1 MRTRIDQNMA
11 FPSNAPFGEIF
22 GEIPT
27 RSPSP
32 PRLVYSY
39 PAGYKHRVDSS
50 DSNPSSSQSA
60 GKEISDH
67 EQLRHVDRS
76 TQPAR
81 SMISRSTPYVCHHPG
96 CDTPCTRRSDL
107 RRHMKYHRPNTK
119 HDCPYGAKV
128 GSFCK
133 RVGEN
138 GFIRKDH
145 LLEHLRRVHD
155 VDVPESSRGMRA
167 SLNDNQLSKG
177 EIEQHSEKDA
187 TNISALAT
195 VVEQQQDE
203 ERQPKL
209 ERSFDD
215 RGGNAHS
222 DQGPDLALASNVET
236 DFRHSGSVRRRV
248 TKLMSSPTIPGYGRP
263 SEVAD
268 PLPIVKN
275 SRLHT
280 SMGRPSI
287 VPLQQAA
294 RSYSDTNSSVSGLD
308 PIWDLN
314 DEAMTVSSSGSSN
327 PEEYACSNNET
338 GGSLTQLTPV
348 SNVAMIPAVRD
359 SRDMTGVASQLTS
372 EWVAK
377 ESFGIQPSDT
387 SLDGVVLGSL
397 NGIVSEQ
404 QAPSRAFAVT
414 DAPLRGS
421 REIGQFSPP
430 SEHEEAEKPYSAL
443 EGQVAN
449 AEAAFDSA
457 IFHLNNQEYRKAKR
471 VLRQL
476 PRIHKNG
483 DSDYKA
489 KLYLLLAKAYQ
500 GQDQLE
506 KAKGFASVSLDERH
520 DLHGEIHP
528 LVEESAELLIA
539 ILIGLGNNMEADALQ
554 KIHCPRRSYTAAFVG
569 LATKVGTIANPLS
582 CSMIL
587 RRSSSILEHTQQW
600 LLNSKLLSLLVR
612 TVFPEKPLAAGKTRV
627 RWTCVSFPPISN

>member
-1 MRTRIDQNMA
+1 MKID
-11 FPSNAPFGEIF
+11 FP
-22 GEIPT
+22 
-27 RSPSP
+27 
-32 PRLVYSY
+32 
-39 PAGYKHRVDSS
+39 
-50 DSNPSSSQSA
+50 
-60 GKEISDH
+60 
-67 EQLRHVDRS
+67 RS
-76 TQPAR
+76 TTKLD
-81 SMISRSTPYVCHHPG
+81 RSTPYVCLFPG
-96 CDTPCTRRSDL
+96 CDRRFARPYDL
-107 RRHMKYHRPNTK
+107 DRHMKVHFPPPTTK
-119 HDCPYGAKV
+119 FDCPQGAKV
-128 GSFCK
+128 GSSCK
-133 RVGEN
+133 RVGEL
-138 GFIRKDH
+138 GFTRQDH

-155 VDVPESSRGMRA
+155 VDVPKSSRGMRA

-209 ERSFDD
+209 EWSFDD

-248 TKLMSSPTIPGYGRP
+248 TKLMSSPIIPGHGQP
-263 SEVAD
+263 SKVAD
-268 PLPIVKN
+268 PLPIVQN
-275 SRLHT
+275 PRWDT
-280 SMGRPSI
+280 STGRPSI

-294 RSYSDTNSSVSGLD
+294 RGNSDTNSSVSSLD
-308 PIWDLN
+308 AIWDLN
-314 DEAMTVSSSGSSN
+314 DEAMTVSSSGSSD
-327 PEEYACSNNET
+327 PEGHTFSNNKT
-338 GGSLTQLTPV
+338 GSNPTQLTSV
-348 SNVAMIPAVRD
+348 SNVARIPAVRD
-359 SRDMTGVASQLTS
+359 SRDMTCVASQLTS

-377 ESFGIQPSDT
+377 ESLRVQSSDT
-387 SLDGVVLGSL
+387 PLDGVGLGSL

-404 QAPSRAFAVT
+404 QEPSRTCNVT
-414 DAPLRGS
+414 DAPLPGS
-421 REIGQFSPP
+421 REIGQCSHP
-430 SEHEEAEKPYSAL
+430 SEHEEAEKPHSAL
-443 EGQVAN
+443 EGHVAKE
-449 AEAAFDSA
+449 EAAFDSA
-457 IFHLNNQEYRKAKR
+457 TFHLNRQEYRKAKR

-489 KLYLLLAKAYQ
+489 KLYLLLAKVYQ

-506 KAKGFASVSLDERH
+506 KAKGFASVSLDERQ

-539 ILIGLGNNMEADALQ
+539 IHIGLGNKMEADALR

-569 LATKVGTIANPLS
+569 LAMKVGTIANPLS

-587 RRSSSILEHTQQW
+587 RRFSSILEHTQQW
-600 LLNSKLLSLLVR
+600 FLNSKLLSLLVR